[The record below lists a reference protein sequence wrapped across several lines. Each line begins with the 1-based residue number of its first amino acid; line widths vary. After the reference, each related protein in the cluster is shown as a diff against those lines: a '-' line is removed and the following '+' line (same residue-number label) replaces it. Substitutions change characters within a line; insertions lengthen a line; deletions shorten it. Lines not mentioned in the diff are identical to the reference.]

1 MKKAFL
7 LASLLTSS
15 AGLAQQITVQ
25 KVKGN
30 KAVIEISGG
39 TLSQGRTYSIGGGS
53 SSSSTGGGVS
63 GTRDH
68 IIGGSFGF
76 RSGTDTTSINNGTAS
91 ASISSSSSDMNLLAR
106 FGWNLGTYEAGPILI
121 YRSVDSD
128 YQALHYSSV
137 GAGGF
142 FDYNFGLNR
151 SGESTVYAATAEGTY
166 GSYSPKSGTG
176 GNIIGLFAGLSAKWF
191 GLSNTTAI
199 RGDLG
204 YDYEKITISSS
215 SITSTGFAFR
225 VGLSNYF

>member
-1 MKKAFL
+1 MKRAVL

-15 AGLAQQITVQ
+15 MGFAQQITVQ

-39 TLSQGRTYSIGGGS
+39 TLSQGRTYSLGGGS
-53 SSSSTGGGVS
+53 SSTSGVS

-76 RSGTDTTSINNGTAS
+76 RSGTDTTSINSGTAS
-91 ASISSSSSDMNLLAR
+91 ASLSSSSSDMNLLAR
-106 FGWNLGTYEAGPILI
+106 FGWNLGSYEAGPLLI

-142 FDYNFGLNR
+142 FDYNFNPNR
-151 SGESTVYAATAEGTY
+151 NGESTVYAATAEGTY
-166 GSYSPKSGTG
+166 GTYSPKSGSG
-176 GNIIGLFAGLSAKWF
+176 GNLLGLFAGFSAKWF
-191 GLSNTTAI
+191 GLTNTTAI

-204 YDYEKITISSS
+204 YDYQKITISSS